1 MDFEDVL
8 AELDIGASELHTW
21 IEQNWV
27 LPTRSEDSF
36 VFDDADVARVRLIAE
51 LRSDMGVNDDA
62 IPVVLRLLDQIYS
75 LRRALSDLNE
85 AILDLPEDVQDQ
97 LRETLGERDGGDTGQ
112 TPES

>member
-1 MDFEDVL
+1 MEFEEVL
-8 AELDIGASELHTW
+8 AELDIGASELHSW

-27 LPTRSEDSF
+27 LPVREQDSF
-36 VFDDADVARVRLIAE
+36 FFDDADVARVRLIAE

-85 AILDLPEDVQDQ
+85 AISVLPEHVQEQ
-97 LRETLGERDGGDTGQ
+97 LRDSLTDHSDDADGRDEAG
-112 TPES
+112 

>member
-8 AELDIGASELHTW
+8 AELDIGASELHSW
-21 IEQNWV
+21 IDQNWV
-27 LPTRSEDSF
+27 LPTRQQDSI

-85 AILDLPEDVQDQ
+85 AISGLPEEVQDQ
-97 LRETLGERDGGDTGQ
+97 LREKLGSRDDDADEDGD
-112 TPES
+112 ED